1 MLTIRLF
8 EERCL
13 QLSAS
18 EIAGS
23 IHLCGGQ
30 EAIPVGARAA
40 LEPGDKAV
48 ATYRG
53 HGWAIEWGVPLIDL
67 MAEIC
72 QRAGGVNGGRAGSPY
87 LTAPQYGFIGENSIV
102 GAGVPIAT
110 GVALAAKLAG
120 QQGCASSRSATAQ

>member
-13 QLSAS
+13 QLSPS

-67 MAEIC
+67 IAEIC
-72 QRAGGVNGGRAGSPY
+72 QRAGGVNGGRAGARTSPRRN
-87 LTAPQYGFIGENSIV
+87 T
-102 GAGVPIAT
+102 
-110 GVALAAKLAG
+110 
-120 QQGCASSRSATAQ
+120 ASSARTPSSAPVFRSPRV